1 MKDNLYF
8 ISDAHL
14 GVDLEGRKE
23 REPALVRFLES
34 IQDHAAQLFIV
45 GELFE
50 FWFEYKHLVP
60 KGHVELLSQ
69 LRRMVCSGT
78 QVHYIVG
85 NHDFALGPFLEKD
98 IGINLHWR
106 PLHLEFQGKRFFVAH
121 GDGLNKRDLGYRIL
135 KVVLRSK
142 VSQALY
148 RLLPPDFAMM
158 LAQRAADLSRSAT
171 RKRNREGVAMAYRSV
186 AFELLDAGFDYVV
199 MGHTHYAE
207 AQAHGKG
214 LYINVS
220 GWLDSY
226 PYAEFSAGVLSLKYF
241 K

>member
-1 MKDNLYF
+1 MKDKLYF

-34 IQDHAAQLFIV
+34 IQDRAAQLFIV
-45 GELFE
+45 GDLFE

-60 KGHVELLSQ
+60 KGHVDLLSQ
-69 LRRMVCSGT
+69 LRRMICSGT
-78 QVHYIVG
+78 QIHYVVG

-98 IGINLHWR
+98 IGITLHWR
-106 PLHLEFQGKRFFVAH
+106 PLHYEFAGKRFFIAH

-148 RLLPPDFAMM
+148 RLLPADFAMM
-158 LAQRAADLSRSAT
+158 LAKGSADISRSAT
-171 RKRNREGVAMAYRSV
+171 RKRNLADVAESYRRI
-186 AFELLDAGFDYVV
+186 AFSFLDAGFDYVV
-199 MGHTHYAE
+199 LGHTHFAE
-207 AQAHGKG
+207 IQTHAKG
-214 LYINVS
+214 CYVNVS
-220 GWLDSY
+220 GWLDRY

-241 K
+241 R